1 MKSKKTAKKTPAAR
15 KQVATKKA
23 ARATHVPSLKPLTAQ
38 QAGFVSEYLKDRV
51 ASKAAVRAGYSEK
64 TAQQIGYQL
73 ASASFSS
80 SCRRRGARKTADR
93 QRIHRRSRHQ
103 GNGPPRVPRPGQA
116 VRQERKAPRHP
127 RRWTR
132 TRALLIVGIE
142 IEGTRT
148 SKAGETA
155 KVKLADKTAAL
166 RMAAQHFGLLKEHV
180 EVTGKDGGPIETRE
194 LTDPE
199 RAVRL
204 AKLAKAAAKARSA
217 QMIRPLPKKS
227 LRRCRY
233 LTPEEERELDQL
245 LLAGTPVWVPQEGPQ
260 RKRRNQPPTS
270 RSTAG
275 RPAAERRTLL
285 IGLALTQHRRSRS
298 SGARARSSSAS
309 KSACSTRSSA
319 AAPATTG
326 RRASC
331 AGTSKVIELCAVKD
345 ENSKKKYQGRPRT

>member
-1 MKSKKTAKKTPAAR
+1 MKSKKTAKKKPAAR

-23 ARATHVPSLKPLTAQ
+23 APATHVPTLKPLTAQ

-73 ASASFSS
+73 LQHPSVRAAVDEGLEKLLTDNGFTA
-80 SCRRRGARKTADR
+80 ARVIREMARLAFLDPAKLYDKDGKLLA
-93 QRIHRRSRHQ
+93 IH
-103 GNGPPRVPRPGQA
+103 
-116 VRQERKAPRHP
+116 EMDED
-127 RRWTR
+127 
-132 TRALLIVGIE
+132 TRAAVVGIE

-204 AKLAKAAAKARSA
+204 AKLLAAAKARA
-217 QMIRPLPKKS
+217 
-227 LRRCRY
+227 
-233 LTPEEERELDQL
+233 
-245 LLAGTPVWVPQEGPQ
+245 
-260 RKRRNQPPTS
+260 RK
-270 RSTAG
+270 
-275 RPAAERRTLL
+275 
-285 IGLALTQHRRSRS
+285 
-298 SGARARSSSAS
+298 
-309 KSACSTRSSA
+309 
-319 AAPATTG
+319 
-326 RRASC
+326 
-331 AGTSKVIELCAVKD
+331 
-345 ENSKKKYQGRPRT
+345 